1 MKFKMENKASLH
13 YVGNPKGLGLTSY
26 EKVASTSLTRFFGP
40 HTFENSKWTKMI
52 VVMRTEQDRWV
63 SGFIQDLKLRS
74 SQNPSPYRNFKDFG
88 KGDVLTWDLDRQRY
102 FLDVLS
108 HDGSPYYT
116 PNLFGQNG
124 GHNHLGDTDW
134 QPHIINLIRNK
145 NVWFCELK
153 DLSDYDFWNFCSYTD
168 NSYTNKWNRHNW
180 IEHNNKKHNTN
191 TATDYS
197 NSVSNFKKL
206 VVHYLERNYDD
217 NFGFIHK
224 MLMKNQ
230 ATIEWIIDSE
240 RYYKNYIGDNNVF

>member
-1 MKFKMENKASLH
+1 MENKAPLH

-40 HTFENSKWTKMI
+40 HIFENNKWTKMMVI
-52 VVMRTEQDRWV
+52 MREEQDRWV

-88 KGDVLTWDLDRQRY
+88 KGDVLSWDLDRQRY

-108 HDGSPYYT
+108 KEGSPYYT

-134 QPHIINLIRNK
+134 QPHIVNLITNK
-145 NVWFCELK
+145 NVWFCQLD
-153 DLSDYDFWNFCSYTD
+153 DLSDWDFWPFCFHLDHSYID
-168 NSYTNKWNRHNW
+168 NGWNCHNW

-197 NSVSNFKKL
+197 NSVSKFKKL
-206 VVHYLERNYDD
+206 VNEYLTRNEND
-217 NFGFIHK
+217 NFGFIYK
-224 MLMKNQ
+224 ILLKNRV
-230 ATIEWIIDSE
+230 TIDWITNSE